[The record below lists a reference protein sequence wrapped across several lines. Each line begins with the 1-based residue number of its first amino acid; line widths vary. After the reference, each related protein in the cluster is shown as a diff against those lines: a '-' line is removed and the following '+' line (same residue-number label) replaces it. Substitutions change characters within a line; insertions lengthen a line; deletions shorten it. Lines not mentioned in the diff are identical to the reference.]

1 MRSSRSCSTAATRRS
16 SKRRSRITIAI
27 VGNGLPLRGNPLRVA
42 EEVAMIDVTTGGRV
56 ISGFVRGIGMEYFGT
71 GVNPT
76 VSRDRFYEAHD
87 LIVKAWTTPGP
98 FRWIGKHYRYNYVNI
113 WPRPL

>member
-1 MRSSRSCSTAATRRS
+1 LSVTVTGARPPSRLALAL
-16 SKRRSRITIAI
+16 
-27 VGNGLPLRGNPLRVA
+27 VGEGFARRGNPLRVA
-42 EEVAMIDVTTGGRV
+42 EEVAMIDVTSVGRV

-71 GVNPT
+71 GVNPP

-98 FRWIGKHYRYNYVNI
+98 FRRIGKHYRYNYEKI
-113 WPRPL
+113 LPRP